1 MKPAMPKKSIA
12 FKRDSPDLPCEFE
25 SIEEADRLF
34 ADEELVTIQERCLQ
48 DLERTN
54 LRVNALRAEGSVLER
69 VQLAGG
75 QFGSVVWKDVRLV
88 SCDLANIRAHRMVL
102 VRVEFI
108 DCRIAGLSTSAVDWE
123 DVFIQ
128 NGDMRYAQFQGGRF
142 RSCEFDGC
150 NWEEADLQN
159 ADLSGSVFRSCNLA
173 RADFHGA
180 KLLNTDL
187 RKSEVEGMLVGIND
201 LRGGIVDPSQAMV
214 FARLLELQIA

>member
-1 MKPAMPKKSIA
+1 
-12 FKRDSPDLPCEFE
+12 
-25 SIEEADRLF
+25 
-34 ADEELVTIQERCLQ
+34 
-48 DLERTN
+48 
-54 LRVNALRAEGSVLER
+54 
-69 VQLAGG
+69 
-75 QFGSVVWKDVRLV
+75 
-88 SCDLANIRAHRMVL
+88 MVL

-108 DCRIAGLSTSAVDWE
+108 DCRIAGLSASAVDWE

-128 NGDMRYAQFQGGRF
+128 NGDVRYAQFQGGRF
-142 RSCEFDGC
+142 RTCEFDGC